1 MSGSQGVRP
10 VHDQR
15 TITVH
20 LPLVFKRRGGR
31 KLVVAPDGA
40 DWAPP
45 PKVDNA
51 MVKALARAFRWRR
64 LLETGAYGT
73 VAEIAAAEKVNASY
87 VCRILRIALLAPNL
101 VEEVLAGRQTPHMT
115 IAALQRPFPREWSLQ
130 RAHFAR
136 PARSA

>member
-1 MSGSQGVRP
+1 MSGRLGVGQIQ
-10 VHDQR
+10 DQR

-40 DWAPP
+40 AWAPP

-64 LLETGAYGT
+64 LLETGVYGT

-87 VCRILRIALLAPNL
+87 ACRVLRIALLAPEL
-101 VEEVLAGRQTPHMT
+101 VEEILAGRQSPQMT
-115 IAALQRPFPREWSLQ
+115 IAALQRPFPREWNLQ

-136 PARSA
+136 PAQSS